1 MMAEVSSVDEN
12 YSWSDRVNP
21 TIPNG
26 ESLASERTV
35 DGSDDEMPDLYNPFE
50 DETGDDASDEPLWL
64 CRQCNSPS
72 WRLMTGWYRCGR
84 CGSENF
90 YDARADPPPPPD
102 HSWKFEY
109 DNHNRENNRHRKP
122 DDPEPSDAGS
132 HRERGESETATHDTT
147 VDPETLQPLS
157 RRQKRLARR
166 ENRVG
171 GERAQSQPGNTTAL
185 PSRMLQNMTSQT
197 SPNMTSNTSGSDRSK
212 WRDDMLKGLTNAV
225 TKEKDKDKD
234 WSLKKG
240 PAPGIKY
247 RGGSPPNPPHWSYQK
262 DDLRA
267 FQKWERKIEVWK
279 IQVSAYLPPN
289 EAAMHLYVSL
299 KGEAEEELEWCDIA
313 KINSDNGIQYIV
325 DTLRQP
331 LMTRSVYLKRK
342 YLHEYE
348 YVQRQNNESIRA
360 FCNRYGRIERS
371 LKSVNINV
379 EGMYDVESRG
389 ARLLERMRLGLE
401 QQRLIL
407 VASGQS
413 LVFDTIREA
422 AQIQFPDHRPTPP
435 VVFTREFDGGRQ
447 DSSASQHQ
455 RNGQPPRHPKGNPKG
470 TKGAGKG
477 KPSSSGPPRTTYVTE
492 HPEMTEAE
500 VQEDAEDP
508 PDEDQENEFDEDGEV
523 PPQDEDGDCGSDA
536 GDDDL
541 ASNLAEVAK
550 CLTVTARRLQ
560 GMTLGR
566 KFSGGSKSIDQRKAE
581 THCAVCGQKGHWQGD
596 SECPQSS
603 SASKDPKGKPPN
615 AGNKKP
621 DSKPSLKK
629 VMTVSY
635 GRGSR
640 KVNIEDIPETNE
652 NSPKKETYGT
662 CFTTFMVKVP
672 NNMMHHQVLAN
683 SVHSFKNYMVLD
695 TACQRTCCST
705 KWFDEWS
712 KNASKK
718 HLQAKT
724 TSNREP
730 FEFGHGP
737 PQYSHLHAYIPVCFD
752 YHLQSICLVGT
763 CVINTTND
771 IPLLGSH
778 DLLKKMKAVID
789 LPNQEV
795 RFQEIQCCAPICLI
809 NGHLAVDITCFPEDV
824 SRNQEMWQ
832 SFMDLTEAGDADVEF
847 ITAFSP
853 SSESKPIRSGD
864 LRDAHTSLM
873 ASGMASDDGSILPC
887 RDVPGSSGGPSYA
900 ATHSTSKLGEL
911 SGSTAYGGKG
921 VSDPSCPL
929 SVPAR
934 TGQTI
939 WKPPRAVQQL
949 PVMRK
954 EVEMERRQRP
964 VARRC
969 TTAGQAAAALTIL
982 LQCPGLYRQQAH
994 SGFVHGPGSIPFC
1007 EDSNGTSGLGDG
1019 FPILTVQTGSG
1030 STSEEFTKTSKDTEE
1045 KHIKKGA
1052 GRGDGRRL
1060 RVGLRDPMNAHYEI
1074 DETYAND
1081 IPEHADVHDVLSN
1094 DKVLEEI
1101 YVPEDAEVSADEEM
1115 VKHDNYMTS
1124 SVRQKKRKRGN
1135 QTWMLGHL
1143 KAQRKIYDKEVQIYK
1158 SLISHAEDVK
1168 AGSKADMMTIDLM
1181 EVFAGKARL
1190 TDMAAKFG
1198 LSATQ
1203 PFDLLYDIDLKTP
1216 EGIKLV
1222 KKAVKKL
1229 KPLLLMVA
1237 WPCTVWSLFNR
1248 NLNYT
1253 HRLEELESLREE
1265 DRPLVELGV
1274 DLCYEQ
1280 ITDGR
1285 YFLGENPVRLDLWK
1299 EPSVVQLR
1307 EHADTNEA
1315 VCDAGAYG
1323 AESHDGW
1330 PIVKPHR
1337 WITNSSIIAENLSRR
1352 MTDEQKAYTK
1362 PVEGRDTKASG
1373 EYCDGLVNAI
1383 LSGLQMEAKCR
1394 NPQRFMKQQIPSKVY
1409 YVHPSADEEAWKR
1422 ILDDVE
1428 KKFQNTYKRPIVLSE
1443 QDPMHHAIQE
1453 LVPWELTRIQLAW
1466 TPAARRWPLDV
1477 TFTHRGCAMRTADN
1491 QFRLEH
1497 DDESSAKY
1505 PNQRFSESI
1514 RVGVFFYGMAA
1525 EEDPNETGGKR
1536 VIGVSTDIWFE
1547 GGPPMSR
1554 EMQSSVARLHCNLG
1568 HPPKQEIVRILAAA
1582 GKLDSK
1588 LLAAL
1593 DALRCGSCIRMTKT
1607 TKPPTSSTSSAVRF
1621 SGALETTSRQ
1631 TSSSFALWMVKHA
1644 PFLE

>member
-1 MMAEVSSVDEN
+1 MQQPRLEID
-12 YSWSDRVNP
+12 DRV
-21 TIPNG
+21 
-26 ESLASERTV
+26 V
-35 DGSDDEMPDLYNPFE
+35 
-50 DETGDDASDEPLWL
+50 
-64 CRQCNSPS
+64 
-72 WRLMTGWYRCGR
+72 CGR
-84 CGSENF
+84 CGSQNF

-102 HSWKFEY
+102 RSWMFEY
-109 DNHNRENNRHRKP
+109 DNHNGENNRHRKP

-166 ENRVG
+166 ENQVG
-171 GERAQSQPGNTTAL
+171 GERAQSKPGNTTPL
-185 PSRMLQNMTSQT
+185 PQKTLQNTTSQT
-197 SPNMTSNTSGSDRSK
+197 FPTKTSSTSGSDRSK
-212 WRDDMLKGLTNAV
+212 WRDEMLKGLTNAV
-225 TKEKDKDKD
+225 NKEKDKDRD

-240 PAPGIKY
+240 PSPGIKY
-247 RGGSPPNPPHWSYQK
+247 RGGSPPNPPQWSYQK

-313 KINSDNGIQYIV
+313 KINSDSGIQYIV

-447 DSSASQHQ
+447 DPPNNQHQ
-455 RNGQPPRHPKGNPKG
+455 RHGQPPRHSKGSPKG

-477 KPSSSGPPRTTYVTE
+477 KSSSAGPPRAAFVTE
-492 HPEMTEAE
+492 HNENNEAE
-500 VQEDAEDP
+500 AQEVADDP
-508 PDEDQENEFDEDGEV
+508 SEENQENEFDEDAEIPHEEDDG
-523 PPQDEDGDCGSDA
+523 EDGSEA
-536 GDDDL
+536 EDDDL

-566 KFSGGSKSIDQRKAE
+566 KFTGGSKSIAQRKAE

-596 SECPQSS
+596 SECPQSNG
-603 SASKDPKGKPPN
+603 ASKDSKGKPPY

-621 DSKPSLKK
+621 DGKSSLKK

-635 GRGSR
+635 GKGSR
-640 KVNIEDIPETNE
+640 QVALEDIPES
-652 NSPKKETYGT
+652 SPKKEIYGT

-672 NNMMHHQVLAN
+672 NNMLHHQVLAN
-683 SVHSFKNYMVLD
+683 SVQSFKNYMVLD

-712 KNASKK
+712 KKAIKG

-724 TSNREP
+724 TPNREP

-737 PQYSHLHAYIPVCFD
+737 PQYSHLHAYIPVGFD
-752 YHLQSICLVGT
+752 YHLNSICLIGT

-795 RFQEIQCCAPICLI
+795 RFQEIQCCAPICVI

-824 SRNQEMWQ
+824 SQKQDMWQ
-832 SFMDLTEAGDADVEF
+832 SFMNLTEAEDADVEF
-847 ITAFSP
+847 IRALLP
-853 SSESKPIRSGD
+853 SSESKPIRRGN
-864 LRDAHTSLM
+864 LRDARTSSM
-873 ASGMASDDGSILPC
+873 ASGMASDDSSLLPC
-887 RDVPGSSGGPSYA
+887 RDVPGTSGGPSNA
-900 ATHSTSKLGEL
+900 SPHSTSVLGEL
-911 SGSTAYGGKG
+911 SRSTANGGEG
-921 VSDPSCPL
+921 ISDPACAL
-929 SVPAR
+929 SVSAR

-949 PVMRK
+949 PVLRK
-954 EVEMERRQRP
+954 EVEVERHKRP
-964 VARRC
+964 MARRC
-969 TTAGQAAAALTIL
+969 TPAGQAAAALTVL
-982 LQCPGLYRQQAH
+982 LQCPGLHRQQTH
-994 SGFVHGPGSIPFC
+994 SSIVNGTGC
-1007 EDSNGTSGLGDG
+1007 ISNGQDSYDNTGFGDG
-1019 FPILTVQTGSG
+1019 YPILTVQTAPR
-1030 STSEEFTKTSKDTEE
+1030 STSEEHAKEDPEE
-1045 KHIKKGA
+1045 GHCKKES
-1052 GRGDGRRL
+1052 GRGDGRGL
-1060 RVGLRDPMNAHYEI
+1060 RVGLRQPMSSPYEI
-1074 DETYAND
+1074 EEIYEAD
-1081 IPEHADVHDVLSN
+1081 IPERVDLHDVLSN
-1094 DKVLEEI
+1094 DMTLEET
-1101 YVPEDAEVSADEEM
+1101 YVPEGAEVSADED
-1115 VKHDNYMTS
+1115 VAKYDIYMTS
-1124 SVRQKKRKRGN
+1124 SRKPKKRKKGN

-1143 KAQRKIYDKEVQIYK
+1143 KSQRKIYEKEVEIYK
-1158 SLISHAEDVK
+1158 SLTSHAKDVK
-1168 AGSKADMMTIDLM
+1168 AGSKTDVMTIDLM

-1190 TDMAAKFG
+1190 TDLAEKFG

-1203 PFDLLYDIDLKTP
+1203 PFDLLYDIDLKSP

-1222 KKAVKKL
+1222 KKAVRTL
-1229 KPLLLMVA
+1229 KPLLLVIA
-1237 WPCTVWSLFNR
+1237 WPCTVWNLFNR
-1248 NLNYT
+1248 NLNYA
-1253 HRLEELESLREE
+1253 HRLEELESLREK
-1265 DRPLVELGV
+1265 DRPLVELGA
-1274 DLCYEQ
+1274 DMCYEQ
-1280 ITDGR
+1280 IAGGR
-1285 YFLGENPVRLDLWK
+1285 YFLGENPVRSDLWK
-1299 EPSVVQLR
+1299 EPSISQLR
-1307 EHADTNEA
+1307 EHADTIET

-1323 AESHDGW
+1323 AESQDGW

-1337 WITNSSIIAENLSRR
+1337 WITNSEEVARNLTKR
-1352 MTDEQKAYTK
+1352 MTSEQKAYTK
-1362 PVEGRDTKASG
+1362 PAEGRDTKPSG
-1373 EYCDGLVNAI
+1373 EYCDGIVSAI
-1383 LSGLQMEAKCR
+1383 LEGLQTEAKRR
-1394 NPQRFMKQQIPSKVY
+1394 NPQRFMKQQVPSQVY
-1409 YVHPSADEEAWKR
+1409 YVHPSADEEAWNK

-1428 KKFQNTYKRPIVLSE
+1428 KKFQNTYKRPIVLGE
-1443 QDPMHHAIQE
+1443 QDPTYQAIQH
-1453 LVPWELTRIQLAW
+1453 LVPWELSRIQLAW
-1466 TPAARRWPLDV
+1466 TPAARRWPMDV
-1477 TFTHRGCAMRTADN
+1477 AFTHRGCAMRTN
-1491 QFRLEH
+1491 TGQFRLEH

-1505 PNQRFSESI
+1505 PNQRFAEGI
-1514 RVGVFFYGMAA
+1514 RVGVFFYGMAGQ
-1525 EEDPNETGGKR
+1525 EEEHDPPEQPQMPEVTGKR
-1536 VIGVSTDIWFE
+1536 VIGVSTDIPRRPDCILICQCCQFGHCYLNFE
-1547 GGPPMSR
+1547 AP
-1554 EMQSSVARLHCNLG
+1554 LG
-1568 HPPKQEIVRILAAA
+1568 IL
-1582 GKLDSK
+1582 D
-1588 LLAAL
+1588 
-1593 DALRCGSCIRMTKT
+1593 
-1607 TKPPTSSTSSAVRF
+1607 
-1621 SGALETTSRQ
+1621 
-1631 TSSSFALWMVKHA
+1631 
-1644 PFLE
+1644 